1 MDTLGSLAA
10 LVAFSIVS
18 SGTPGPNNV
27 LLWASGATFGF
38 KATIPH
44 VLGTAAGI
52 GAMALGAAAGLAAL
66 IAGAPQLA
74 LVMKVGGSAYL
85 LVLAW
90 RIARSS
96 SLERAALARPLD
108 LRQAMAF
115 QAVNPKGWIFA
126 LGAVTTFRPA
136 GLDPVVGS
144 VLVATT
150 MMAVIVPTAALW
162 AGAGGSLG
170 RMLAGQRTHRVVGPV
185 MGVLLATT
193 VVLAWV

>member
-1 MDTLGSLAA
+1 MDPATTLLA
-10 LVAFSIVS
+10 LVGFSVVS

-38 KATIPH
+38 RATLPH
-44 VLGTAAGI
+44 VVGTAVGI
-52 GAMALGAAAGLAAL
+52 GAMALGSAAGLAAVF
-66 IAGAPQLA
+66 AGIPQLA
-74 LVMKVGGSAYL
+74 LVMKIAGSAYL

-90 RIARSS
+90 RIAGSS

-108 LRQAMAF
+108 VRQAMAF

-136 GLDPVVGS
+136 ALDPVVGS
-144 VLVATT
+144 VLVAAT

-162 AGAGGSLG
+162 AGAGGALG
-170 RMLAGQRTHRVVGPV
+170 RLLTGERTRRVVGPV
-185 MGVLLATT
+185 MGLLLAGTVLLAW
-193 VVLAWV
+193 L